1 MRDLGRIRQGITQR
15 AKEAS
20 QQVAATVTKGLE
32 AQGLTG
38 RDPDPVAQS
47 QVAENESDEGAS
59 PAEVTQEV
67 GRLTALLQRRRPM
80 PGPVVGRWSIGIG
93 DLVAEHPKVPSQL
106 HGLVRTLDRYGGLAI
121 SERSVAFDGDEIEW
135 SSVTEV
141 RTRNVVEYL
150 LSDAAQQ
157 LISHLPV
164 PWFPGRRQ
172 VLDAISQALL
182 TLLVATARQQL
193 ERPEAA
199 LRIPAEIHYRGGVRR
214 ERELAPGL
222 LAALALAD
230 PAVNQCLT
238 ATAQAHQI
246 VVRPADDAMM
256 VTADQRAAQL
266 RARLGELEAKM
277 QRWRS
282 GAAAKQTHDLRPT
295 GYPEAQPE

>member
-1 MRDLGRIRQGITQR
+1 MRDLGRLRQGITQR

-20 QQVAATVTKGLE
+20 QQVAATVAKGLE
-32 AQGLTG
+32 AQGLAG
-38 RDPDPVAQS
+38 RDPDPVAQT
-47 QVAENESDEGAS
+47 QAAECESAEGAS
-59 PAEVTQEV
+59 PAEVAQEV
-67 GRLTALLQRRRPM
+67 GRLTALLQRTRPM

-93 DLVAEHPKVPSQL
+93 DLIAEHPKVPSQL

-157 LISHLPV
+157 LISHLPM
-164 PWFPGRRQ
+164 PWFPGRRK

-182 TLLVATARQQL
+182 TLLLATARAQL
-193 ERPEAA
+193 ERPGAA
-199 LRIPAEIHYRGGVRR
+199 LMIPAEIQYRGGVRR
-214 ERELAPGL
+214 EGELAPGV

-230 PAVNQCLT
+230 PAVNQCLI

-246 VVRPADDAMM
+246 VVRPADDTMM
-256 VTADQRAAQL
+256 VSADQRAAQL
-266 RARLGELEAKM
+266 RARLGELEAKL
-277 QRWRS
+277 QRWRA
-282 GAAAKQTHDLRPT
+282 GATAQQPHDAAPT